1 MIVKQLSVF
10 LENRA
15 GRLAEVIGVL
25 ADGGINIRA
34 LSVAETAD
42 FGVVR
47 MIVRDAD
54 AAHRLLKEHAITS
67 AETSVI
73 AVEVPDKPGG
83 LAELL
88 KRVASAGVN
97 IEYMYAM
104 LERRAEKAVMI
115 FRIDDTEA
123 GLKKLQAAG
132 VTVLPADDTY
142 NV

>member
-54 AAHRLLKEHAITS
+54 KAHRLLKEHAITS

-88 KRVASAGVN
+88 KLVASAGVN

-115 FRIDDTEA
+115 FRIDDAEA

-132 VTVLPADDTY
+132 VTVLPADEAY

>member
-25 ADGGINIRA
+25 GDAGVNIRA

-47 MIVRDAD
+47 MIVADAD
-54 AAHRLLKEHAITS
+54 KAHGLLKEHSITS
-67 AETSVI
+67 AETGVI
-73 AVEVPDKPGG
+73 AIEVPDKPGG

-88 KRVASAGVN
+88 QTVAGTGVN

-104 LERRAEKAVMI
+104 LERREEKAVMI

-123 GLKKLQAAG
+123 GLKKLQDAG
-132 VTVLPADDTY
+132 VKVLEPAEVY
-142 NV
+142 EL

>member
-54 AAHRLLKEHAITS
+54 KAHRLLKEHAITS

-88 KRVASAGVN
+88 KRVASAAVN

-104 LERRAEKAVMI
+104 LERRAEKAVVI

-132 VTVLPADDTY
+132 VTVLPADEAY

>member
-15 GRLAEVIGVL
+15 GRLAEGVGVL
-25 ADGGINIRA
+25 AEAGINIRA
-34 LSVAETAD
+34 MSVAETAD

-47 MIVRDAD
+47 MIVGDVVK
-54 AAHRLLKEHAITS
+54 AHALLKQHAITS
-67 AETSVI
+67 AETGVI

-88 KRVASAGVN
+88 RLVAGSGVN

-115 FRIDDTEA
+115 LRIDDVEA
-123 GLKKLQAAG
+123 ATKPLQAAG
-132 VTVLPADDTY
+132 VQILPAEAIQQI
-142 NV
+142 